1 MSSFDDASGAMPPHD
16 GGEHPEPP
24 DGAVF
29 APEPEPVP
37 TPAASLHETLDRRV
51 VLYWLIS
58 ALISWTMMAGLGFG
72 ALLFLRVQWPESWTL
87 TLTAYLSL
95 VVLYL
100 VWSLLWPTLAYN
112 RWRFAVDHELL
123 LARYGIFFIE
133 EKAIPISR
141 LQHVDLYRGLLER
154 FFGLTTLIVFTAGTE
169 GAHFRLPGLSM
180 TRARDLRDFILA
192 ARGDDVI

>member
-1 MSSFDDASGAMPPHD
+1 MSSFDDSGGAMPPHD
-16 GGEHPEPP
+16 GEDYP
-24 DGAVF
+24 DTLDDAES
-29 APEPEPVP
+29 APEPEL

-58 ALISWTMMAGLGFG
+58 ALISWLVMAGLGLG
-72 ALLFLRVQWPESWTL
+72 AILFLRMQWAEYWVMILS
-87 TLTAYLSL
+87 AYLTL

-100 VWSLLWPTLAYN
+100 FWSLAWPSLAYA

-169 GAHFRLPGLSM
+169 GAHFRLPGLSVN
-180 TRARDLRDFILA
+180 RARELRDFILA